1 MNTRLSVYLLFATLF
16 LAVVS
21 STARSQGF
29 PWNDFKERK
38 IANVVAITKK
48 AFRSDDTMFLSTNP
62 LSSYTEVTYT
72 GQSRPISNATKS
84 FLYFWTGTLNY
95 GQDYAALY
103 QTEYLYKDGDKQ
115 YWLPTQ
121 QAVTK
126 YFAKEL
132 KPNDKMV
139 IFFIS
144 AGARPQGPDIDCVL
158 LVEEYQLPQ
167 NLDKVI
173 KKPPPNN

>member
-1 MNTRLSVYLLFATLF
+1 MKTRLSIYLLFVPLF

-38 IANVVAITKK
+38 IADVIAITKK

-72 GQSRPISNATKS
+72 GESRPISNATKS

-103 QTEYLYKDGDKQ
+103 ETEYLYKDGDKQ
-115 YWLPTQ
+115 YWLPTRAGRHQ
-121 QAVTK
+121 
-126 YFAKEL
+126 
-132 KPNDKMV
+132 
-139 IFFIS
+139 IFRKR
-144 AGARPQGPDIDCVL
+144 A
-158 LVEEYQLPQ
+158 ET
-167 NLDKVI
+167 
-173 KKPPPNN
+173 

>member
-1 MNTRLSVYLLFATLF
+1 MKTRLSVYLLFATLF

-21 STARSQGF
+21 STVRSQGF

-38 IANVVAITKK
+38 IADVIAITKK

-72 GQSRPISNATKS
+72 GESRPISKATKS

-115 YWLPTQ
+115 YWLPTRAGRHQ
-121 QAVTK
+121 
-126 YFAKEL
+126 
-132 KPNDKMV
+132 
-139 IFFIS
+139 IFRKR
-144 AGARPQGPDIDCVL
+144 A
-158 LVEEYQLPQ
+158 ET
-167 NLDKVI
+167 
-173 KKPPPNN
+173 